1 MSTPTKDTTFD
12 INGVSGLKTHAS
24 EFCVDLDAMIVH
36 LESQVE
42 LLKLLRG
49 ATARTFGID
58 RPKDGSFVQ
67 KLTAGANRSQL
78 ESEQKAGA
86 V

>member
-1 MSTPTKDTTFD
+1 MNTPTRDTAFEIKGISD
-12 INGVSGLKTHAS
+12 LLVHGS
-24 EFCVDLDAMIVH
+24 EFCVDLDAMIIH
-36 LESQVE
+36 LEQQVE

-58 RPKDGSFVQ
+58 RPKEGSFVQ
-67 KLTAGANRSQL
+67 KLTTGANRSQL
-78 ESEQKAGA
+78 EGEQKAGA

>member
-1 MSTPTKDTTFD
+1 MSTPARDTSFE
-12 INGVSGLKTHAS
+12 IKGVQNLASHAS

-58 RPKDGSFVQ
+58 RPKGGTFVQ
-67 KLTAGANRSQL
+67 NLTAGANRSQL